1 MQTNSAQLQAPL
13 YKLKI
18 EYDDMPL
25 NPRTDNDNFGTMVCW
40 HRRYDLGDKHS
51 FSEPKE
57 FLKERVSFTLSA
69 DEVIDSIKKG
79 EFDSVRLVY
88 DRSSREWLLQDK
100 YDDKW
105 FTENTF
111 WAGTLKGS
119 ETVKECILD
128 ILPINALE
136 ELADR
141 KNVILPLY
149 LYDHSGITISCSHSY
164 PYNDR
169 WDAGQVGWVYADFD
183 KVKAEYGAVNDETT
197 KKAEHLLISETKT
210 YDDYLR
216 GDCYG
221 YIIEKNGVEVESCW
235 GYLGDLREM
244 ISEMKSSVDKEYQ
257 HLFDHVDYCQMEYS
271 EDSAVKEKPSIR
283 KQLAEIKQQK
293 QGISKP
299 EQQKKRSEPEIG

>member
-1 MQTNSAQLQAPL
+1 MQTNNAELQVPL

-25 NPRTDNDNFGTMVCW
+25 NPRTDYDNFGTMVCW

-51 FSEPKE
+51 FSEPRE
-57 FLKERVSFTLSA
+57 FLTHLVRITLPA
-69 DEVIDSIKKG
+69 DEVIDYAKKAKL
-79 EFDSVRLVY
+79 DDVRFIY
-88 DRSSREWLLQDK
+88 DRSNTEWVLQDK
-100 YDDKW
+100 YGDKW
-105 FTENTF
+105 FTEYTF
-111 WAGTLKGS
+111 AAGTLKDS
-119 ETVKECILD
+119 DMVKECILEF
-128 ILPINALE
+128 LPINALK

-183 KVKAEYGAVNDETT
+183 KIKAEYGAVNKETVE
-197 KKAEHLLISETKT
+197 KAKQLLISETKT

-216 GDCYG
+216 GECYG

-244 ISEMKSSVDKEYQ
+244 ISEMKSGADKEYQ
-257 HLFDHVDYCQMEYS
+257 HLFDHVDCCQMEYS
-271 EDSAVKEKPSIR
+271 EVSAVKEKPSIR
-283 KQLAEIKQQK
+283 KQLAELKQQK
-293 QGISKP
+293 QDISKP
-299 EQQKKRSEPEIG
+299 EPQKKRSAPEIG

>member
-1 MQTNSAQLQAPL
+1 MQTNSTQLQEPL

-25 NPRTDNDNFGTMVCW
+25 NPRTDCDNFGTMVCW

-51 FSEPKE
+51 FSEPKD

-69 DEVIDSIKKG
+69 DEVIECIKKG
-79 EFDSVRLVY
+79 NFDSVRLVY
-88 DRSSREWLLQDK
+88 DRSSREWILQDK
-100 YDDKW
+100 YGDKW
-105 FTENTF
+105 CTENTF

-128 ILPINALE
+128 ILPINALK

-169 WDAGQVGWVYADFD
+169 WDAGQVGWVYADYD
-183 KVKAEYGAVNDETT
+183 KIKAEYGAVNDETIE
-197 KKAEHLLISETKT
+197 KAKLLLISETNT

-216 GDCYG
+216 GECYG

-244 ISEMKSSVDKEYQ
+244 ISEMKSGADKEYQ
-257 HLFDHVDYCQMEYS
+257 HLFDHVDCCQMEYS
-271 EDSAVKEKPSIR
+271 EVSAVKEKPSIR
-283 KQLAEIKQQK
+283 KQLAELKQQK
-293 QGISKP
+293 QDISKP
-299 EQQKKRSEPEIG
+299 EPQKKRSAPEIG

>member
-1 MQTNSAQLQAPL
+1 MQTNNAELQEPL

-25 NPRTDNDNFGTMVCW
+25 NPRTDYDNFGTMVCW

-51 FSEPKE
+51 FSEPRE
-57 FLKERVSFTLSA
+57 FLTHLVRITLPA
-69 DEVIDSIKKG
+69 DEVIDYAKKAKL
-79 EFDSVRLVY
+79 DDVRFIY
-88 DRSSREWLLQDK
+88 DRSNREWVLQDK
-100 YDDKW
+100 CGDKW
-105 FTENTF
+105 FTEYTF
-111 WAGTLKGS
+111 AAGTLKDS
-119 ETVKECILD
+119 DMVKECIFEF
-128 ILPINALE
+128 LPINALK

-183 KVKAEYGAVNDETT
+183 KIKGEYGVVNKETVE
-197 KKAEHLLISETKT
+197 KAKQLLISETKT

-216 GDCYG
+216 GECYG

-244 ISEMKSSVDKEYQ
+244 ISEMKSGADKEYQ

-271 EDSAVKEKPSIR
+271 EDRAVKEKPSIR
-283 KQLAEIKQQK
+283 KQLAELKQQK
-293 QGISKP
+293 QDISKP
-299 EQQKKRSEPEIG
+299 EPQKKRSAPEIG